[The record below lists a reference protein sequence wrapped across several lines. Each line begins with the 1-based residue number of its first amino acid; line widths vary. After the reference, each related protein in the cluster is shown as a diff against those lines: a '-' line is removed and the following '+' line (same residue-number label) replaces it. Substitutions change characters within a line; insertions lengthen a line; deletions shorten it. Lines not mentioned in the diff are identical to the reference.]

1 MMTLW
6 VAGLAI
12 GALFGFAWGY
22 TAGRR
27 SVIITLPAQTE
38 ALPDTREKGSE
49 RA

>member
-1 MMTLW
+1 MLW
-6 VAGLAI
+6 ICGLAI

-22 TAGRR
+22 SAGQR

-38 ALPDTREKGSE
+38 ALPDTPEKGSE

>member
-1 MMTLW
+1 MTLW

-22 TAGRR
+22 SAGQR
-27 SVIITLPAQTE
+27 SVIISLPVQTE
-38 ALPDTREKGSE
+38 ALPDTPEKGSE